1 MLTSAFEK
9 ALVYAHRVHAGQ
21 KRKGSGVPYISHLL
35 AVAAL
40 VLEAGGSEI
49 EAIAALLHDAV
60 EDQGGLERLAEIKEE
75 FGPEVA
81 AIVEGCSDAFEEPKP
96 EWWERKRKYLA
107 HLPEASASVL
117 LVSAADKLHNA
128 RSILVDYREIGEELW
143 SRFKIG
149 KEGTLWYYQELARV
163 YRQSAKLPTALV
175 NELERVV
182 AELVR
187 LAGGSR
193 D

>member
-9 ALVYAHRVHAGQ
+9 ALVYAYRVHAGQ

-40 VLEAGGSEI
+40 VLEAGGSET

-60 EDQGGLERLAEIKEE
+60 EDQGGWERLAEIKEE
-75 FGPEVA
+75 FGPEVT

-96 EWWERKRKYLA
+96 EWWERKKRYLA
-107 HLPEASASVL
+107 HLPGASASVL

-128 RSILVDYREIGEELW
+128 RSILVDYRDIGEEIW
-143 SRFKIG
+143 SRFKTG

-163 YRQSAKLPTALV
+163 YRQSAKLPAALV
-175 NELERVV
+175 DELERVV

>member
-9 ALVYAHRVHAGQ
+9 ALVYAYRVHAGQ

-40 VLEAGGSEI
+40 VLEMRGSET

-60 EDQGGLERLAEIKEE
+60 EDQGGRECLAEIKEE

-81 AIVEGCSDAFEEPKP
+81 AIVEGCSDAMEKPKP
-96 EWWERKRKYLA
+96 EWWERKKKHLA
-107 HLPEASASVL
+107 HLPEASSSVL
-117 LVSAADKLHNA
+117 LVSVTDKLHNA
-128 RSILVDYREIGEELW
+128 RCILADYREIGEELW
-143 SRFKIG
+143 NRFKTR
-149 KEGTLWYYQELARV
+149 KEGTLWYYQELVRV

-175 NELERVV
+175 DELERVV
-182 AELVR
+182 GEMVR
-187 LAGGSR
+187 LAGNSR
-193 D
+193 